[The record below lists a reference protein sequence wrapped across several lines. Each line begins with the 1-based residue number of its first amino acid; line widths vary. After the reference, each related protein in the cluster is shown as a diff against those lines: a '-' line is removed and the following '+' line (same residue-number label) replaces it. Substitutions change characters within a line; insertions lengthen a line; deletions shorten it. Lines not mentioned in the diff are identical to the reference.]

1 MNFKRWQELKQI
13 LTEDKDLS
21 NIWTYYMD
29 HFADHPKFINLGNR
43 VQNEYIDAVV
53 KKTCQQLFGQNVKIT
68 NSLLIH
74 IPRHQFFHG
83 PFQASGRIGGVIF
96 FEDIKVGLMGISAQF
111 PPTSEVQYS
120 RFTEVMDLS
129 PPTGHDLN

>member
-13 LTEDKDLS
+13 LTEEKDLS
-21 NIWTYYMD
+21 NIWSYYMD
-29 HFADHPKFINLGNR
+29 HFADHPEFINLGQR
-43 VQNEYIDAVV
+43 VQNQYIDAVV
-53 KKTCQQLFGQNVKIT
+53 KTTCQQLFGQNVKIT

-83 PFQASGRIGGVIF
+83 PFQAGGRIGGVIF
-96 FEDIKVGLMGISAQF
+96 FEDIKVGLMGVSAQF

>member
-1 MNFKRWQELKQI
+1 
-13 LTEDKDLS
+13 
-21 NIWTYYMD
+21 
-29 HFADHPKFINLGNR
+29 LGQP
-43 VQNEYIDAVV
+43 VQNPYIDAVV
-53 KKTCQQLFGQNVKIT
+53 KKTCQQLFGQNVRIT
-68 NSLLIH
+68 NFLLIH

-96 FEDIKVGLMGISAQF
+96 FEDIKVGLMGISAHF
-111 PPTSEVQYS
+111 PPTDEVQYS